1 MLSSKIKYYLLVTAN
16 PLSDSQAAIALFKI
30 INRLDILSREIKIF
44 LPGFHVTCNKEKESE
59 AEVNVRINEIARYNC
74 QLENSDYHGVNPVY
88 HTYIESHGDIY
99 FNDVDFSKFML
110 DFEDSCPKFEYC
122 GRTELVVLPAANGKI
137 LNDEVVS
144 FNLDNFDSTQKK
156 SDIEEFILSVIRL
169 IRKNEDRNTLG
180 LIPKIQ
186 ETYMKRFKDK
196 EDEDSA
202 TVVLRLD
209 KRLLEYMKW
218 REHDEIFFVSYST
231 KDEFNAYAFKAL
243 LEKHG
248 KNVWMAPDGIPAG
261 FDYASVIP
269 AALRITTRFVVL
281 LSHNSALS
289 EWVRK
294 EIGKAITN
302 KKRLDGVFLDD
313 FTYEDIKNY
322 DHLDFLFENIQ
333 LSHNIQDLFNNPK
346 LLRRFLE

>member
-16 PLSDSQAAIALFKI
+16 PLSDSEAAITLFKI

-44 LPGFHVTCNKEKESE
+44 LPGFHVTGNKEKDSE
-59 AEVNVRINEIARYNC
+59 AEVNARINEITSYNT
-74 QLENSDYHGVNPVY
+74 QENNADYHGVNPIY

-110 DFEDSCPKFEYC
+110 DFEDSCSKFEYC
-122 GRTELVVLPAANGKI
+122 GRTELVVLPTANGKI
-137 LNDEVVS
+137 MNDAIVS
-144 FNLDNFDSTQKK
+144 FNLDDFNSTKRRN
-156 SDIEEFILSVIRL
+156 DIEEFILSVIKL
-169 IRKNEDRNTLG
+169 IRKDEDRNTLD
-180 LIPKIQ
+180 LISKIQ
-186 ETYMKRFKDK
+186 ETYVKLLKDK

-248 KNVWMAPDGIPAG
+248 KKVWMAPDGIPAG

-289 EWVRK
+289 DWVRK

-313 FTYEDIKNY
+313 FTFDDVRNY
-322 DHLDFLFENIQ
+322 DHLDFLFESIQ
-333 LSHNIQDLFNNPK
+333 LRYTIHELFNNVSV
-346 LLRRFLE
+346 LINFLK